1 MARTI
6 GITVMPEWIQCE
18 GIEPLLDRLERA
30 GATAVATSPYVMAPS
45 AEGSGGREP
54 PADGE
59 AGKVRLLDRELWGR
73 RELWVTTAPSWVPD
87 PAFYA
92 GLPYRP
98 AEPTEL
104 TRTEGPLLQAFIA
117 AAKARGLSVHLQVQ
131 AAIPPGYRVQF
142 GGPLPADRPLLPDGT
157 EAEGRIDRNGSLA
170 SAAIVGYG
178 AALLADLARAY
189 PGIDAIR
196 VDWPEYP
203 PYSFDSLFLDFSVP
217 AMAEAQRRGFD
228 TARMRGDAQRLRL
241 LLLREGGGRTLLR
254 AALAGPEALAAEA
267 RALADRLPGVRDLLA
282 FKADLVEALLRAFR
296 AALPASI
303 GLVPQSFPP
312 PWSLASGFDHGRMAG
327 LVQGMTVKLYT
338 MHWPMML
345 RDYAL
350 ALRRGHPDLDPGT
363 IARAVV
369 ALLSTGD
376 PLPASIEDLRYPEPE
391 EAHPAGAAA
400 QRDKIGAVRA
410 AVAGRCPVWA
420 QVHGYGPVEDAARRF
435 AIGLESSPDGIWVN
449 RWGYLSDAK
458 LERLG
463 ALARQPAA

>member
-6 GITVMPEWIQCE
+6 GVTVMPEWIQCE
-18 GIEPLLDRLERA
+18 GIEPLLDTLARA
-30 GATAVATSPYVMAPS
+30 GATAVATSPYVMAP
-45 AEGSGGREP
+45 APDGSGGREP

-59 AGKVRLLDRELWGR
+59 AGKVRLLDRALWGR
-73 RELWVTTAPSWVPD
+73 RELWVTTAPSFAPD
-87 PAFYA
+87 PTCYA

-98 AEPTEL
+98 AEPTAL
-104 TRTEGPLLQAFIA
+104 TASEGPKVGAFID
-117 AAKARGLSVHLQVQ
+117 AAKARGLEVHLQVQ

-142 GGPLPADRPLLPDGT
+142 GGPLPVDRPLLPDGT
-157 EAEGRIDRNGSLA
+157 EAKGRIDRNGSLA
-170 SAAIVGYG
+170 SAGIVGYG

-189 PGIDAIR
+189 PGVDAIR

-217 AMAEAQRRGFD
+217 AMAEAARRGFD

-241 LLLREGGGRTLLR
+241 LLLREGGGRALLE
-254 AALAGPEALAAEA
+254 AALAGPAALAAEA

-282 FKADLVEALLRAFR
+282 FKAELVEALLRAYR

-312 PWSLASGFDHGRMAG
+312 PWNLASGFDHGRVAG
-327 LVQGMTVKLYT
+327 LVQGITVKLYT

-350 ALRRGHPDLDPGT
+350 ALRRGHPGLDPGT

-369 ALLSTGD
+369 ALLATGD
-376 PLPASIEDLRYPEPE
+376 PPPTAIEDLRYPEPE

-400 QRDKIGAVRA
+400 QRDKIAAVRA
-410 AVAGRCPVWA
+410 AVGGRCPVWA
-420 QVHGYGPVEDAARRF
+420 HVHAYGPVEDVARRF
-435 AIGLESSPDGIWVN
+435 AIGLEASPEGIWVN
-449 RWGYLSDAK
+449 RYGYLSDTK

-463 ALARQPAA
+463 ALARQLAA